1 MPILPGTFP
10 PRVQSLK
17 KAARLAIFTA
27 ALLLVSVNS
36 RGLLAAQ
43 SITADTSEIELTNFA
58 FANYLGSGLYSSGDK
73 KLFILRLPLTS
84 DLIEGSTEKAGLV
97 LRYPIALGVGLLDDE
112 ELPEIGDLV
121 DFNNFVTLSVVPG
134 LEYVMPVNDI
144 WTLSSF
150 VDLGL
155 ARDFTNDIGIA
166 IGGIGAKSY
175 VSLEFESSRL
185 LIANRLLYAEQEN
198 LDSKI
203 SSHFASF
210 ETGLEYKFPMRLAPE
225 GPPLDFSIYFINYYY
240 LEDLVLGDSVEN
252 RISLQNKNEAGFTLA
267 LPRHE
272 WLPEDSRLGFGVQAT
287 RDADFYRI
295 VFGSPFF

>member
-1 MPILPGTFP
+1 
-10 PRVQSLK
+10 VK
-17 KAARLAIFTA
+17 KSARLAIFTA
-27 ALLLVSVNS
+27 ALLLASVTG
-36 RGLLAAQ
+36 RGPHAAPA
-43 SITADTSEIELTNFA
+43 ITADTSEIELTNFA
-58 FANYLGSGLYSSGDK
+58 FANYLGSGLYSSGDR
-73 KLFILRLPLTS
+73 KLFILRLPLSS
-84 DLIEGSTEKAGLV
+84 DLIEGSTRKAGLV
-97 LRYPIALGVGLLDDE
+97 LRYPVALGVGLLDDE
-112 ELPEIGDLV
+112 VLPEIGDLV

-134 LEYVMPVNDI
+134 LEYVVPVNDI
-144 WTLSSF
+144 WKLSSF

-166 IGGIGAKSY
+166 IGGIGAKSV
-175 VSLEFESSRL
+175 VSLGFESSRL

-203 SSHFASF
+203 NSHFASF
-210 ETGLEYKFPMRLAPE
+210 ETGLEYRFPMRLTPA
-225 GPPLDFSIYFINYYY
+225 GSPLDFSVYFINYYY

-252 RISLQNKNEAGFTLA
+252 RVSLENKNEAGFTFA
-267 LPRHE
+267 LPRHK